1 MESIL
6 YIESSLPPAV
16 TLDEYRRTRT
26 SARRRGALRR
36 WFR

>member
-6 YIESSLPPAV
+6 YIESSLPPAL

-26 SARRRGALRR
+26 HARRPKGLRR
-36 WFR
+36 LFR

>member
-6 YIESSLPPAV
+6 YIESSLPPAM

-26 SARRRGALRR
+26 GARRPSFLRR
-36 WFR
+36 LFS